1 MQDSN
6 RRLTCKGPEMERF
19 TSDMC
24 AAALKDPIGQSILN
38 EPFLYDADMCVGCCS
53 QTPRGGLWIKSD
65 SSGLLLVL
73 VLSSSITREVQ
84 VTLTCSNHS
93 NPVLWNYAIFSE
105 VKRQKRHSP
114 FNHVQTSGLGA
125 RATSH
130 YLWWLNSASTSNKGF
145 AEVMAATQKCRTRF
159 LKVKGKPCNV
169 ISGWMLWG
177 SERLQS
183 GSPSIWCEH
192 MRPHWVNVQMEDGW
206 AQSVLLRKWEDCRRG
221 DS

>member
-1 MQDSN
+1 MRFSQKSN
-6 RRLTCKGPEMERF
+6 AKN
-19 TSDMC
+19 D
-24 AAALKDPIGQSILN
+24 
-38 EPFLYDADMCVGCCS
+38 
-53 QTPRGGLWIKSD
+53 
-65 SSGLLLVL
+65 
-73 VLSSSITREVQ
+73 
-84 VTLTCSNHS
+84 
-93 NPVLWNYAIFSE
+93 
-105 VKRQKRHSP
+105 SP

-206 AQSVLLRKWEDCRRG
+206 AQSVLLRKWEDCRRE
-221 DS
+221 DSLSSDWNSVHGLDYKQQKPSLQNRAEDRSCSLWQAEGNVGRRRRLKTRSSEETPEEKGSCLSFNPTDVRAAFLCVWGEKKRSRNVWTGTPEEPAS